1 MKEIASALV
10 KAQRQFGPAL
20 KRSTNPAFQRNGVG
34 GRYADLAS
42 CIEAVIDA
50 LNNNGIFLL
59 QKNYDCSNGIM
70 CETVFVHETGE
81 MLECGIVH
89 FPAVKQD
96 PQGYASALTYARR
109 YSLMAACGIAPED
122 DDGNAASRR
131 PAPKN
136 PLDNIEVP
144 AKPAT
149 GAVFNLALPG
159 KEPRI
164 YGSSQE
170 LFDAMMMIR
179 DQIEN
184 AGSITPR
191 LRMTKMRELR
201 EANEMNVDRMDIAHK
216 SELVGDY
223 TKRLKRLGA
232 QGGEDGVN

>member
-20 KRSTNPAFQRNGVG
+20 KTSTNPHFRTK
-34 GRYADLAS
+34 YANLSA
-42 CIEAVIDA
+42 CIEAVIDS
-50 LNNNGIFLL
+50 LNDNGIFLL
-59 QKNYDCSNGIM
+59 QKNYDCADGIM
-70 CETVFVHETGE
+70 CETVFVHESGE

-136 PLDNIEVP
+136 PLDMIDPPV
-144 AKPAT
+144 KPST
-149 GAVFNLALPG
+149 GAQFRMAIPG
-159 KEPRI
+159 KEDRI
-164 YGSSQE
+164 YGSSEE
-170 LFDAMMMIR
+170 LFDAMMMVR
-179 DQIEN
+179 DQIEK